1 MDIGEAAEMVAKNGR
16 DFVSLPEEESFALSF
31 VARNWGLWLVNG
43 YALARFGNCFDLVG
57 LCLGSP
63 RLLPW
68 LLGRRLALRNSASG
82 ESLWDFPS
90 SCHDVDVCEWQ
101 MSKAVMPV

>member
-57 LCLGSP
+57 LCLCSP
-63 RLLPW
+63 RLLGSDWHRGTRQAASRFGISP
-68 LLGRRLALRNSASG
+68 LAAMRRMFVNGRCPRR
-82 ESLWDFPS
+82 
-90 SCHDVDVCEWQ
+90 
-101 MSKAVMPV
+101 